1 MRGRR
6 GGSAQFATRIGEP
19 LLHVGKFQTE
29 QRRTGSED
37 KIDTGRHKSLVS
49 AINFTETTF
58 RAVTVNGV
66 AHGRAGGDDTYTRSR
81 ARELSGTN
89 PPSQEKSPA
98 VDAAT
103 LLTHGTKIVIAP
115 QTLPGA
121 EIHLKQP

>member
-1 MRGRR
+1 MRRRR
-6 GGSAQFATRIGEP
+6 GGSAQFATRVGEP
-19 LLHVGKFQTE
+19 LLHVGKFQPE
-29 QRRTGSED
+29 QCRTGSEH
-37 KIDTGRHKSLVS
+37 KIDTRRHKGLVS

-58 RAVTVNGV
+58 RAIAVNGI
-66 AHGRAGGDDTYTRSR
+66 AHGSPGGDNTYTRSC

-98 VDAAT
+98 VDAAA

-121 EIHLKQP
+121 EIHLRQP